1 MIRIELPFP
10 PSINSAYGN
19 GGNKR
24 GRHKMPVYLA
34 WEKLAGT
41 RIKDSHRI
49 GFTSYT
55 LHICLRRPDL
65 KRSRD
70 LGNYEKCLS
79 DMLVAHGVVD
89 DDSCCQRLLM
99 TWDQGMSAECVVI
112 IQQAEES
119 LAA

>member
-1 MIRIELPFP
+1 
-10 PSINSAYGN
+10 
-19 GGNKR
+19 
-24 GRHKMPVYLA
+24 MPAYLA

-41 RIKDSHRI
+41 KIKDSHRI

-79 DMLVAHGVVD
+79 DMLVSHGVVA
-89 DDSCCQRLLM
+89 DDSCCERLLM
-99 TWDQGMSAECVVI
+99 TWDQGMAAECVVI